1 MWGPLQ
7 EFASWSW
14 YHHHHMSRYHPH
26 HITQE
31 ETNILAGEF
40 LHWAWSPGLSASKA
54 QAPTHRHR
62 PPVVTTSFQLHGCE
76 MSVEFES
83 VGFFNQSA
91 HYCRAMESETSEW
104 KEHRNSCKRML
115 WTERLKYEAAPAP
128 RPCPVW
134 EDAPQVRGE
143 LGHKRA
149 EYALNNDNKNPSSPL
164 WESSPQQH
172 ASLTVPG
179 LTNTGCPVQTGAEKG
194 FLHYNI
200 APGHCISEHDVWE
213 EASPVS
219 SVQFQY
225 YKAACSSI
233 NPRTRRGKRSS

>member
-1 MWGPLQ
+1 
-7 EFASWSW
+7 
-14 YHHHHMSRYHPH
+14 MSRYHPH
-26 HITQE
+26 HITEE

-40 LHWAWSPGLSASKA
+40 LHWALSPGLSASKA

-91 HYCRAMESETSEW
+91 HYCRAWRERLVNE
-104 KEHRNSCKRML
+104 KN
-115 WTERLKYEAAPAP
+115 TEIHARECFGQRLKYEAAPAP

-134 EDAPQVRGE
+134 EDAPQVGGE

-164 WESSPQQH
+164 
-172 ASLTVPG
+172 
-179 LTNTGCPVQTGAEKG
+179 
-194 FLHYNI
+194 
-200 APGHCISEHDVWE
+200 
-213 EASPVS
+213 
-219 SVQFQY
+219 
-225 YKAACSSI
+225 
-233 NPRTRRGKRSS
+233 